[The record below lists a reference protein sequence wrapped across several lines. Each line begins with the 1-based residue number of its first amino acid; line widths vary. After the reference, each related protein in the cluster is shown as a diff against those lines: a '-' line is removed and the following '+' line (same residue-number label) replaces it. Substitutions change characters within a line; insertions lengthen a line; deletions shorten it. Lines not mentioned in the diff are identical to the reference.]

1 MNGVGKLVK
10 AGNIV
15 VGEFFAD
22 RLVGKFSSSAV
33 DRLDRD
39 LAEFIGLEQ

>member
-10 AGNIV
+10 GGTTV

-22 RLVGKFSSSAV
+22 RLVGKLSRSAV
-33 DRLDRD
+33 ERLQRD
-39 LAEFIGLEQ
+39 LAEFIGIE